1 MASPHP
7 PSLHLSLRQLEIFRA
22 VAESGSIRSAA
33 RHVHLTQPAV
43 THAVQELERSV
54 GAPLFTR
61 SVKGVALTEIGT
73 ALLGRSH
80 RLFNEL
86 RRTEDEIVQ
95 LRDGTGGR
103 LAVAFSSAAT
113 QLLPAALGDFRR
125 RRPGVALELQEIT
138 WPDLDDRWRRGGYD
152 LAVVSEW
159 GDAGADGLQ
168 RECLLEQPLS
178 VVARAAHP
186 LAKAR
191 SLAALQQSLWVVPGY
206 GQALLQQLFAARR
219 MAPPADVISC
229 QSTQVA
235 FTLLQRMDAFALMG
249 SLAGG
254 AAGVRQIVPLPLPG
268 TPLASLRITL
278 LLHDAEALTPAA
290 RLFADCLRR
299 AAKSVGGSASH
310 EAGTPGRKTAPA
322 LRSGMP

>member
-43 THAVQELERSV
+43 THAMRELERSV
-54 GAPLFTR
+54 GAQLFTR
-61 SVKGVALTEIGT
+61 SVKGVALTEIGA
-73 ALLGRSH
+73 ALLRRSH

-86 RRTEDEIVQ
+86 RRTEDEIAQ
-95 LRDGTGGR
+95 LRDGTGGQ
-103 LAVAFSSAAT
+103 LAVAFSSAAA
-113 QLLPAALGDFRR
+113 QLLPAALADFRR

-152 LAVVSEW
+152 FAVVSEW
-159 GDAGADGLQ
+159 GDAGEDGLQ
-168 RECLLEQPLS
+168 REPLLEQPLS
-178 VVARAAHP
+178 VVARASHP

-191 SLAALQQSLWVVPGY
+191 SLAALQQGLWVLPGY

-219 MAPPADVISC
+219 MAPPADVITC

-235 FTLLQRMDAFALMG
+235 LALLQRMDAFALMSDG
-249 SLAGG
+249 LLLGGPGG
-254 AAGVRQIVPLPLPG
+254 ARQIVPLPLPG
-268 TPLASLRITL
+268 TPLARLRITL
-278 LLHDAEALTPAA
+278 LLRDAEAQTPAA

-299 AAKSVGGSASH
+299 AAKSAVGEG
-310 EAGTPGRKTAPA
+310 APKA
-322 LRSGMP
+322 AAPQQRRR